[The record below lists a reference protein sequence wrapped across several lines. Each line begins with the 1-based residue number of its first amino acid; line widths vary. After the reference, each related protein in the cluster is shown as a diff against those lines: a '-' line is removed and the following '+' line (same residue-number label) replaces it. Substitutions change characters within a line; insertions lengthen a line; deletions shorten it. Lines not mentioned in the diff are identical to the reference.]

1 VSRQIASRAAQAA
14 LLLILVS
21 LATFS
26 LVRLAP
32 GDPGVFLYGTSA
44 SAEDIALF
52 RARWGLDA
60 PIHIQ
65 YLRWVTNA
73 AGGDMGRSYQDGR
86 PVLAVVAERIPASLL
101 LAGTALLFATA
112 LGVGLGIFA
121 ASHRFSGW
129 DRAITLLATLCYS
142 APAFWLGIAL
152 ILVFSVRLG
161 WLPSGGI
168 RTLVGTSDAGDLL
181 RHLALPAAALALRD
195 VGRFARITRSSM
207 LEVLAQD
214 YLRTAAAKGLRSR
227 TIALRHTFPN
237 ALLPVITL
245 LGMSIP
251 GLLSGAVIIETVFGW
266 PGMGR
271 LAIESAIQRNYPV
284 IMGEV
289 LIVATLALIGSLLAD
304 IAYAVADPRLARS
317 ERE

>member
-121 ASHRFSGW
+121 AGHRFSGW

-168 RTLVGTSDAGDLL
+168 RTLVRTSDAGDLL

>member
-1 VSRQIASRAAQAA
+1 
-14 LLLILVS
+14 
-21 LATFS
+21 
-26 LVRLAP
+26 
-32 GDPGVFLYGTSA
+32 
-44 SAEDIALF
+44 
-52 RARWGLDA
+52 
-60 PIHIQ
+60 
-65 YLRWVTNA
+65 
-73 AGGDMGRSYQDGR
+73 
-86 PVLAVVAERIPASLL
+86 
-101 LAGTALLFATA
+101 
-112 LGVGLGIFA
+112 
-121 ASHRFSGW
+121 
-129 DRAITLLATLCYS
+129 
-142 APAFWLGIAL
+142 
-152 ILVFSVRLG
+152 
-161 WLPSGGI
+161 
-168 RTLVGTSDAGDLL
+168 
-181 RHLALPAAALALRD
+181 
-195 VGRFARITRSSM
+195 M